1 MSPANDT
8 MVVVDSEG
16 NVHGITGLQVV
27 DASIMPTIPSA
38 NTNLATLML
47 AERVAASGVSKTH
60 LPGQE

>member
-8 MVVVDSEG
+8 MGVVDSEG
-16 NVHGITGLQVV
+16 NVHRISGLQVV

-47 AERVAASGVSKTH
+47 AERVAAKWR
-60 LPGQE
+60 